1 MKKNEAIK
9 FLEINLFSPP
19 NLTWQ
24 QNNINY

>member
-1 MKKNEAIK
+1 MKNNELIK